1 MSGTGD
7 QQDAILNLAH
17 QAAFRAENAFSKKN
31 FAEALKGH
39 REAADFFGQAL
50 RMCTAEHF
58 KSVLSDYRESHLA
71 QIEVLDQRVQLMQDC
86 PTSKSYSTN
95 AGSAG
100 EVPTTTRKA
109 VSRTRQSP
117 SDTQSTSS
125 RSSSGA
131 VESYMVIDRVDST
144 TPPISQQTASAQE
157 GKCKQLQERVNQAN
171 VTISRLR
178 QDKVQLKSRLENAD
192 KRAAYSEHQLRH
204 LRRILAQLVPGTPW
218 DGTPSSLELPPA
230 KRNDLRAIV
239 AALPDLWE
247 TQKFRMPA
255 TGEVASSS
263 NASISRNP
271 DTADVVHCTTAE
283 SSVPAAIMQPS
294 SPHGLSPRKLSPEG
308 FSGNADR
315 PCTTAQPLTPN
326 IRHHATA
333 SPGHAAGTASVRHG
347 GGAEDCNEDPP
358 STGGGPREQHKEQ
371 ASHPGRGSHHE
382 SPSPSASGGS
392 MTHAGTKNRTP
403 RGRGGS
409 TGSSAGSSMSME
421 DLLRMQDKVI
431 DALQSSQLS

>member
-1 MSGTGD
+1 MVECSC
-7 QQDAILNLAH
+7 LH
-17 QAAFRAENAFSKKN
+17 
-31 FAEALKGH
+31 EA
-39 REAADFFGQAL
+39 
-50 RMCTAEHF
+50 
-58 KSVLSDYRESHLA
+58 
-71 QIEVLDQRVQLMQDC
+71 
-86 PTSKSYSTN
+86 
-95 AGSAG
+95 SAG
-100 EVPTTTRKA
+100 ETLRFSCQSYIELNHAVCLTELRRENANNCRNGLIKQMSQFLGGCHCEWCQDYQTRVFA
-109 VSRTRQSP
+109 PNFCLFFSFVSML
-117 SDTQSTSS
+117 
-125 RSSSGA
+125 GCVVC
-131 VESYMVIDRVDST
+131 VETI
-144 TPPISQQTASAQE
+144 
-157 GKCKQLQERVNQAN
+157 GERVAHVN
-171 VTISRLR
+171 VCGLTEDAVRLCGRGHTFDAALLRCSTYTSRLR